1 MTEITH
7 RELTS
12 SAKTLLFISS
22 ILLFLGLATQ
32 NYFLL
37 IPSILI
43 LSFVLSSFI
52 TIIKY
57 RSLHFEVDMRVS
69 KRYVRN
75 RGLIAV
81 LARITNPLEQSFLIK
96 IKIKFSYH
104 YICIDTPETYEIKI
118 NAKETISLNWLL
130 LAVHRGNS
138 YVGPVEISPTPLQFL
153 ISNKLVAGTKI
164 HVKILPHRPRILV
177 PWKTKRDLLLKMVN
191 QFAQRI
197 KGQGDEFFAVREYQ
211 PGDRIKHIHWYAS
224 ARYDKLFTKEFED
237 LRNLHFIIY
246 LDLESTMY
254 GPKFDYALSSLVELA
269 SLIKGTQHDLA
280 VIAYSDHVERFIVPQ
295 VGKNELQ
302 LMLNL
307 YDLEAMG
314 SQSNLLEAIKFTQT
328 QRLYNSVAIIFSDL
342 EGNLSEKLKGLHL
355 LQAMNTQVIFV
366 NFSTMHFNILAS
378 HDWLLN
384 RTERIEHYELLNEV
398 FPSLVKS
405 EYKKRE
411 RELVSILKAVGGDYT
426 IINGYNDNII
436 LALYRLMKRY
446 IPTQRVI
453 SEAIERY

>member
-1 MTEITH
+1 MAGIVH
-7 RELTS
+7 RELTAQ
-12 SAKTLLFISS
+12 AKTLLFISS
-22 ILLFLGLATQ
+22 ILLFLGLSTH

-37 IPSILI
+37 IPSILVLAFI
-43 LSFVLSSFI
+43 LSSFI
-52 TIIKY
+52 NMLRY
-57 RSLHFEVDMRVS
+57 RSIHFEVTMRIS
-69 KRYVRN
+69 KKYIRN
-75 RGLIAV
+75 RGLVAV
-81 LARITNPLEQSFLIK
+81 LVRITNPLERNLLLRVRIN
-96 IKIKFSYH
+96 FSYH
-104 YICIDTPETYEIKI
+104 YICIETPETYEIKI
-118 NAKETISLNWLL
+118 NARETISLNWLL

-138 YVGPVEISPTPLQFL
+138 YIGPVEVSPTSLQFL
-153 ISNKLVAGTKI
+153 ISNKVIVGSKI
-164 HVKILPHRPRILV
+164 RVKILPHRPRILV
-177 PWKTKRDLLLKMVN
+177 PWKTKRDLLLKLVN
-191 QFAQRI
+191 QFAQRV

-246 LDLESTMY
+246 LDLGSTMY

-328 QRLYNSVAIIFSDL
+328 QRLYNSIAIIFSDL
-342 EGNLSEKLKGLHL
+342 EGNLSEKLKGIHL

-378 HDWLLN
+378 HEWMLN
-384 RTERIEHYELLNEV
+384 RTEEIEHYELLKEV

-411 RELVSILKAVGGDYT
+411 KELISILKVVRGDYIT
-426 IINGYNDNII
+426 VNGYNDNII
-436 LALYRLMKRY
+436 LALYRLMKKY

-453 SEAIERY
+453 SEAVGRY